1 MPRYNVR
8 HLLAIVPNLWFEWK
22 YCLYD
27 VIIQMKL
34 WQQNDS
40 SWCGNEHGNEQLMF
54 NSQCTTVVIRFFFSF
69 SFDFRARNKIK
80 LHTFVHVFASINNY
94 YNISCDTITKF
105 HVRDLNR
112 YNRYYQQ
119 RMIQALRSRF
129 YQNDWF
135 PKLTF
140 SKAFFVGWIFFIT
153 FNQRSNV
160 LNPSQQLR
168 QREPISSRTSSQN
181 QTN

>member
-54 NSQCTTVVIRFFFSF
+54 NSQCKTVVIRFFSSLFHLIFEFETKSSF
-69 SFDFRARNKIK
+69 I
-80 LHTFVHVFASINNY
+80 VHVFASINNY

>member
-1 MPRYNVR
+1 MYN
-8 HLLAIVPNLWFEWK
+8 
-22 YCLYD
+22 CC
-27 VIIQMKL
+27 
-34 WQQNDS
+34 DS
-40 SWCGNEHGNEQLMF
+40 F
-54 NSQCTTVVIRFFFSF
+54 IFS

-80 LHTFVHVFASINNY
+80 LHSIHVFASINNY

-140 SKAFFVGWIFFIT
+140 SFLLVVFFLLHLIKGAMSLIQASNWDKE
-153 FNQRSNV
+153 NQFRHAHHHKIK
-160 LNPSQQLR
+160 LTKKFQ
-168 QREPISSRTSSQN
+168 SSHN
-181 QTN
+181 AKL